1 MHKLYN
7 DQAADGFRVS
17 LWIYQE
23 VLRTSFNNAF
33 HEPLTDR
40 CKTCIQFEEL
50 HNPSPEEIAQQDTH
64 RNAYKAA
71 RRHKRRAKNR
81 AQQDDSFAAATFDMQ
96 QVC

>member
-23 VLRTSFNNAF
+23 VLRTSFNIAF
-33 HEPLTDR
+33 HKPLTDR

-50 HNPSPEEIAQQDTH
+50 RNPGGV
-64 RNAYKAA
+64 YKAA
-71 RRHKRRAKNR
+71 RRHKRQAKNG
-81 AQQDDSFAAATFDMQ
+81 AQHDDSFAAATFDMQ
-96 QVC
+96 QVF